1 MIKIGIL
8 GEGWLGSYLLQR
20 LQENGFEVR
29 GAKSFGCYF
38 RNNRWEGELSEFLQ
52 DLSYLIITIP
62 SGASRNTSDHKEGN
76 LLLFKQLR
84 GHLKN
89 KPNLT
94 VFYTSSISV
103 YGKAARVID
112 ENTELD
118 PKTSSAKVITRIE
131 EEFENSPIQRFN
143 ALRLGGLIGE
153 DRHPIYSLLS
163 TKKRIASDE
172 LINFIDREDI
182 VQCIQWLFDHPQVGP
197 LNLVA
202 PFHPTKKEYYTRIA
216 KERILSLPIFIEGG
230 MASEVV
236 SVKLPLK
243 QLCTRGI

>member
-8 GEGWLGSYLLQR
+8 GEGWLGNYLLQR
-20 LQENGFEVR
+20 LQGNRFDVR

-38 RNNRWEGELSEFLQ
+38 RKNRWEGELSAFLEG
-52 DLSYLIITIP
+52 LSYLIITIP

-76 LLLFKQLR
+76 LLLFKQLI
-84 GHLKN
+84 GHLN
-89 KPNLT
+89 ENPNLT

-103 YGKAARVID
+103 YGKAVRVID

-118 PKTSSAKVITRIE
+118 PKTSSAKVIARIE
-131 EEFENSPIQRFN
+131 EEFENSSIQRFN

-163 TKKRIASDE
+163 AKKSIASDE

-182 VQCIQWLFDHPQVGP
+182 VQCIQWLFDHPQEGP

-202 PFHPTKKEYYTRIA
+202 PVHPSKKKYYITIA
-216 KERILSLPIFIEGG
+216 KERNLSLPIFTEGG
-230 MASEVV
+230 IASQVV

-243 QLCTRGI
+243 QLCTKGI

>member
-8 GEGWLGSYLLQR
+8 GEGWLGGYLLQR
-20 LQENGFEVR
+20 LQENGFDVR

-38 RNNRWEGELSEFLQ
+38 RNNRWEGELPEFLEG
-52 DLSYLIITIP
+52 LSYLIITIP
-62 SGASRNTSDHKEGN
+62 SGASRNTSDHTEGN
-76 LLLFKQLR
+76 LLLFKQLI

-89 KPNLT
+89 NPNLT

-103 YGKAARVID
+103 YGKAVRVID

-118 PKTSSAKVITRIE
+118 AKTSSAKVITRIE

-163 TKKRIASDE
+163 TQKGIASEE

-182 VQCIQWLFDHPQVGP
+182 FQCIQWLFDHPQEGP

-202 PFHPTKKEYYTRIA
+202 PFHPTKKEYYKRIA
-216 KERILSLPIFIEGG
+216 EERNLGLPIFSEGG
-230 MASEVV
+230 IASEVV
-236 SVKLPLK
+236 SKKLPLK

>member
-1 MIKIGIL
+1 MTKIGIL

-20 LQENGFEVR
+20 LQRNGFDVK
-29 GAKSFGCYF
+29 GAKAFGCYF
-38 RNNRWEGELSEFLQ
+38 RNNQWEGELSAFLEG
-52 DLSYLIITIP
+52 LSYLIITIP
-62 SGASRNTSDHKEGN
+62 SGASRNTTDSKNGN
-76 LLLFKQLR
+76 LPLFQQLI
-84 GHLKN
+84 GHLN
-89 KPNLT
+89 ENPNLT

-163 TKKRIASDE
+163 TKKSIASDE

-182 VQCIQWLFDHPQVGP
+182 VQCIQWLFDHPQEGP
-197 LNLVA
+197 LNLIA
-202 PFHPTKKEYYTRIA
+202 PFHPNKKEYYTRIA
-216 KERILSLPIFIEGG
+216 KERNLDLPIFTEGG
-230 MASEVV
+230 IASEVV
-236 SVKLPLK
+236 SIKLPLE
-243 QLCTRGI
+243 QLCTKGI

>member
-1 MIKIGIL
+1 MIKIGVL

-20 LQENGFEVR
+20 LQVNGFEAI
-29 GAKSFGCYF
+29 GAKTFGCYF
-38 RNNRWEGELSEFLQ
+38 RSNLWEGELSAFLEG
-52 DLSYLIITIP
+52 LSYLIITIP
-62 SGASRNTSDHKEGN
+62 SGASRNTSDHKKGN
-76 LLLFKQLR
+76 ILLFKQLI
-84 GHLKN
+84 GHLNKN
-89 KPNLT
+89 PNLT

-103 YGKAARVID
+103 YGKSMRVID
-112 ENTELD
+112 ENTEVD
-118 PKTSSAKVITRIE
+118 PKTSSAKVITKIE

-163 TKKRIASDE
+163 AQKKIASNE

-182 VQCIQWLFDHPQVGP
+182 FQCIQWLFDHPQEGP

-202 PFHPTKKEYYTRIA
+202 PFHPTKKEYYKRITE
-216 KERILSLPIFIEGG
+216 ERNLSLPNFAEGG
-230 MASEVV
+230 IASQVV

>member
-1 MIKIGIL
+1 LIKIGIL

-20 LQENGFEVR
+20 LQGNGFDVT
-29 GAKSFGCYF
+29 GAKTFGCYF
-38 RNNRWEGELSEFLQ
+38 RNNRWEGKLLSFLEG
-52 DLSYLIITIP
+52 LSYLIITIP
-62 SGASRNTSDHKEGN
+62 SGASRNTTDSKDGN
-76 LLLFKQLR
+76 LPLFKQLISY
-84 GHLKN
+84 LSKN
-89 KPNLT
+89 PNLT

-103 YGKAARVID
+103 YGKAVRVID
-112 ENTELD
+112 ENTELN

-163 TKKRIASDE
+163 AKKSVASDE

-182 VQCIQWLFDHPQVGP
+182 IQCVQWLFDHPQEGP

-202 PFHPTKKEYYTRIA
+202 PFHPNKKEYYTRIA
-216 KERILSLPIFIEGG
+216 NEKNLSLPIFTEGG
-230 MASEVV
+230 IASEVM
-236 SVKLPLK
+236 SIKLPLK

>member
-8 GEGWLGSYLLQR
+8 GEGWLGNYLLQR
-20 LQENGFEVR
+20 LQENGFEAR

-38 RNNRWEGELSEFLQ
+38 RKNRWEGKLSAFLEG
-52 DLSYLIITIP
+52 LSYLIITIP

-76 LLLFKQLR
+76 LLLFKQLI
-84 GHLKN
+84 GHLN
-89 KPNLT
+89 ENPNLT

-103 YGKAARVID
+103 YGKAVRVID

-131 EEFENSPIQRFN
+131 EEFENSSIQRFN

-163 TKKRIASDE
+163 AKKSIASDE

-182 VQCIQWLFDHPQVGP
+182 VQCIQWLFDHPQEGP

-202 PFHPTKKEYYTRIA
+202 PFHPNKKEYYTRIA
-216 KERILSLPIFIEGG
+216 KERNLDLPLFTEGG
-230 MASEVV
+230 IASEVV
-236 SVKLPLK
+236 SIKLPLE
-243 QLCTRGI
+243 QLCTKGI

>member
-8 GEGWLGSYLLQR
+8 GEGWLGSYLTQR
-20 LQENGFEVR
+20 LQENGFDVT
-29 GAKSFGCYF
+29 GSKTFGCYF
-38 RNNRWEGELSEFLQ
+38 RNNRWKGELSAFLEG
-52 DLSYLIITIP
+52 LSYLIITIP
-62 SGASRNTSDHKEGN
+62 SGASRNTADSKNGN
-76 LLLFKQLR
+76 LPLFQQLI
-84 GHLKN
+84 GHLN
-89 KPNLT
+89 ENPNLT

-103 YGKAARVID
+103 YGKTVRVID

-163 TKKRIASDE
+163 TKKSIASDE

-182 VQCIQWLFDHPQVGP
+182 VQCIQWLFDHPQEGP

-202 PFHPTKKEYYTRIA
+202 PFHPNKKEYYTRIA
-216 KERILSLPIFIEGG
+216 EERNLDLPIFREGG
-230 MASEVV
+230 IASEVV

-243 QLCTRGI
+243 QLCARGI

>member
-20 LQENGFEVR
+20 LQGNGFDVK
-29 GAKSFGCYF
+29 GAKTFGCYF
-38 RNNRWEGELSEFLQ
+38 RNNRWEGELSAFLES
-52 DLSYLIITIP
+52 LSYLIITIP
-62 SGASRNTSDHKEGN
+62 SGASRNTSDSKDGN
-76 LLLFKQLR
+76 LPLFKQLISR
-84 GHLKN
+84 LNKN
-89 KPNLT
+89 PNLT

-103 YGKAARVID
+103 YAKAVRVID
-112 ENTELD
+112 ENTKLD
-118 PKTSSAKVITRIE
+118 PKTSSARVITRIE
-131 EEFENSPIQRFN
+131 EEFEKSQIQRFH

-153 DRHPIYSLLS
+153 DRHPIYSLLNAQKS
-163 TKKRIASDE
+163 IASDE

-182 VQCIQWLFDHPQVGP
+182 FQCIQWLFDNPQEGP

-216 KERILSLPIFIEGG
+216 EERNLDLPIFTEGG
-230 MASEVV
+230 IASEIV
-236 SVKLPLK
+236 SLKLPLK